1 MHPSVGVVALR
12 PKPSPKPSCV
22 YSARVGLITPTKVV
36 FDALRLRQARAHE
49 TTHLPQPGQFQGAA
63 NNLHGGV
70 MRTTALA
77 AAGAVQGVLYL
88 FWARSLCRRTG
99 QGPGQTQR
107 VRDEKKKGKKVH
119 GFQQVPQPCDGLTSL
134 VHSRTLHLHSRRFF
148 TSNGR
153 GGGVLN
159 LLFLFLGEPST
170 VNWPCPGTMLN
181 GSQDWYVSARRRR
194 GFSGSFLGPAL
205 PVQIFDSYEHA
216 STPHPAR

>member
-1 MHPSVGVVALR
+1 VARMHPSVGVVALH

-22 YSARVGLITPTKVV
+22 YSARVGLVVPTKVV

-99 QGPGQTQR
+99 PGPGQTQR
-107 VRDEKKKGKKVH
+107 VRDKKKKGKKVH
-119 GFQQVPQPCDGLTSL
+119 GFQEVPQPCDGLTSL
-134 VHSRTLHLHSRRFF
+134 VRSRTLHLHSRRFF

-153 GGGVLN
+153 GGV
-159 LLFLFLGEPST
+159 F
-170 VNWPCPGTMLN
+170 
-181 GSQDWYVSARRRR
+181 
-194 GFSGSFLGPAL
+194 
-205 PVQIFDSYEHA
+205 
-216 STPHPAR
+216 